1 MDGDWLIGRSRHWR
15 LAGPSSTLLRSSSSH
30 PVGKPS
36 LHSGMDPFNFSAISS
51 TQEDPVCVLWGCELT
66 GGARK
71 FVFEVQNDLLEHQLF
86 IKTICLG
93 AEAKDEL
100 HVVEVEA
107 KITHNDRPVP
117 IASLRPSVLPMVS
130 FYGLELVPPVTFNLR
145 SGEGPVYISGQHLV
159 LDLDVG
165 EEAEEEERPVNSSL
179 C

>member
-1 MDGDWLIGRSRHWR
+1 MVNNSDS
-15 LAGPSSTLLRSSSSH
+15 AAF
-30 PVGKPS
+30 
-36 LHSGMDPFNFSAISS
+36 LHGMDLFNFSTISS

-66 GGARK
+66 GGTKK
-71 FVFEVQNDLLEHQLF
+71 FVFEVHNDLLEHQLF

-107 KITHNDRPVP
+107 KITQNDRPVP

-130 FYGLELVPPVTFNLR
+130 FYGLELMPPVTFNLR

-165 EEAEEEERPVNSSL
+165 EEAEEEESLGPVNSSL